1 MARGDNISARE
12 IDAMIVQLEKRI
24 DQLKK
29 LYERY
34 FIGIDKR
41 PPLAMRRQVVRE
53 VFEME
58 QVYINNTAQKFRL
71 RSVVQRFNTL
81 KTYWTRT
88 MRQIE
93 EGTYHRDRSRAERR
107 KKKRER
113 REARREEQEQSFE
126 VDLEADF
133 MGDLAD
139 VDLEEVFNDPAEPA
153 PASSAPAQSAGPSDA
168 EKERIKQAR
177 LAEIQRKLGLGA
189 GSEPAPAEPQTSVP
203 TPAPPQTQA
212 PELSAREQKLQAM
225 RQKLNQKDAPT
236 PSATSQPNSRSEKLN
251 RLKKKVARQ
260 KSSPR
265 TINRARPASDTGSR
279 SPRETGNQRVVQ
291 RPGATSSGDDDAKR
305 VYKSLI
311 EAKRRCNEPTDNL
324 SFDAV
329 KRSMDKQRQSLQQ
342 KRGSRNVDFQVVI
355 KDGRAFLKPETK
367 D

>member
-12 IDAMIVQLEKRI
+12 IDAMITQLEKRI

-41 PPLAMRRQVVRE
+41 PPLPMRRQVVRE
-53 VFEME
+53 VFELE
-58 QVYINNTAQKFRL
+58 QVYINNTAQKFKL

-126 VDLEADF
+126 VDLDADF

-139 VDLEEVFNDPAEPA
+139 IDLEEVFNEPGDQPANQ
-153 PASSAPAQSAGPSDA
+153 PASTQSAGPSDA
-168 EKERIKQAR
+168 ERERIKQAR

-189 GSEPAPAEPQTSVP
+189 GSEPAPAESQTRQ
-203 TPAPPQTQA
+203 PAPPPAQA
-212 PELSAREQKLQAM
+212 PKLSAREQKLQAM

-236 PSATSQPNSRSEKLN
+236 PSATSQPSSRSEKLN
-251 RLKKKVARQ
+251 RLKNKVARQ

-265 TINRARPASDTGSR
+265 TINRSRPASDTDTR
-279 SPRETGNQRVVQ
+279 SPRETGSQRVVQ
-291 RPGATSSGDDDAKR
+291 RPDATSSSDDNAKR